1 MNAVLENIYTRR
13 SVRSYKPDPVPE
25 ELLEEI
31 VKAGLYAPSAMN
43 GQSWHLTVLTGDAVE
58 RFHKFAAEKA
68 GRNAYYGAPA
78 IILVF
83 ADKKAAWGSR
93 DGSLALGNMMLA
105 AHSLGL
111 GTCWINIINHIFDG
125 EDADALAAE
134 WGIPAGYAPIGSIEV
149 GYAAEPP
156 RDAAPRREGTV
167 NWIRA

>member
-13 SVRSYKPDPVPE
+13 SVRSYKPDPVPA
-25 ELLEEI
+25 ELLEEV
-31 VKAGLYAPSAMN
+31 VKAGLYAPSARN
-43 GQSWHLTVLTGDAVE
+43 QQSWHLTVLTGGAVE
-58 RFHKFAAEKA
+58 RFHKFTAEKV
-68 GRNAYYGAPA
+68 GRDAYYGAPA

-83 ADKKAAWGSR
+83 ADKQAAWPSR

-111 GTCWINIINHIFDG
+111 GTCWINIVNDVFGG
-125 EDADALAAE
+125 EDASALAAE
-134 WGIPAGYAPIGSIEV
+134 WGIPAGYGPIGSIEV

-156 RDAAPRREGTV
+156 RAAAPRREGTV